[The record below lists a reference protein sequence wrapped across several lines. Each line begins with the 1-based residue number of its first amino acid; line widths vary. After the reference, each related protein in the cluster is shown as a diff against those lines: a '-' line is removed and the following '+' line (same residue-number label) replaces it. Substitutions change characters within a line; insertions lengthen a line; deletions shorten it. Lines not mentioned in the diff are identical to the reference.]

1 MSEQPQPAS
10 RVFPMASI
18 HRLLELE
25 MVESR
30 KVNRVSRE
38 AIITMHNA
46 LMKYGRR
53 IARRAVE
60 YAEKSKRKTVT
71 EDDVKRAIADYI

>member
-1 MSEQPQPAS
+1 
-10 RVFPMASI
+10 
-18 HRLLELE
+18 
-25 MVESR
+25 